1 MTKTGK
7 IVQELLSD
15 IENKTILEAA
25 CGSAEFSIAASAYA
39 SEVFAV
45 DLVDFR
51 LHKEKF
57 KSNVHFE
64 IMDIS
69 KMTYANESFDTVFI
83 YNAFS
88 HIKDQWKDIERECRR
103 VLKPQGKLYV
113 ISSWKIDTSLFEA
126 EFGDKV
132 QHCGDFFIVALKK

>member
-51 LHKEKF
+51 LHKEKI

-64 IMDIS
+64 IMDVS
-69 KMTYANESFDTVFI
+69 KMTYANKALILF
-83 YNAFS
+83 
-88 HIKDQWKDIERECRR
+88 
-103 VLKPQGKLYV
+103 LY
-113 ISSWKIDTSLFEA
+113 ITPFPI
-126 EFGDKV
+126 
-132 QHCGDFFIVALKK
+132 